1 MGLMKY
7 VNTGGKTIS
16 KAKFPIPLITISSVI
31 FIILTVGLTMAS
43 ANEQIPVNDA
53 GEQPY
58 SDISP
63 VYSQQAANASRNV
76 SFSNTTLKTIVVAM
90 GAPYTFINDSGLP
103 DGFSVDLMRSVAQVM
118 GFNIESREDIWD
130 NARLALE
137 NGEIDFLPLVAYS
150 RDREKVF
157 DFTPPHTIAYDA
169 FFRRK
174 NSSGISSIGD
184 LEGKTIIV
192 LKNDLAHSYLL
203 SVGLKKEQLIPVETL
218 PEGLRL
224 LASGMGDVAIM
235 PKLVGLMFVRDLNLM
250 NIDQSP
256 VIVESYNR
264 AFCFA
269 VKKGDQEVL
278 ERLNQGL
285 IIVKATGQY
294 DEIYEKWFGTL
305 EPKGLASTTVLKYLG
320 GIILFFSLIGALLL
334 LWSFSLRKQVALR
347 TRSLESEMQERR
359 LVEVSLR
366 ESEERFR
373 SIVSTS
379 KEWIWAIDSG
389 GNHTFS
395 NSAFENI
402 LGYRPDEIIGHNALS
417 LLHEE
422 DMQKVRQLMAQS
434 IEQKTGWSN
443 FVLRWKHRNGTW
455 RYLES
460 NAVPILDDTGFLTG
474 FQGSDRDITE
484 RKRAEEELI
493 KSRAMLMKAQELGRM
508 GSWEWDLATNDF
520 IWSKEVYTI
529 YGLDP
534 GIVAP
539 KYDSVINALAPESK
553 NDFLK
558 AIDDAVKFQKPF
570 DGEYIIIR
578 PNGTRVYT
586 HTKGEVVYDN
596 KGDPVGMHGMV
607 QDITERKR
615 SEEDLRRINER
626 FSLATNASRLG
637 VWDWDIQ
644 KNELV
649 WDDMMYVLFG
659 IKKEDFAGVY
669 EAWLKVVHPDDRARS
684 DEISKLAQR
693 GEREYDTEFRVV
705 WQDGSIHHL
714 KAYGKLVRDAN
725 GRPLRMTGINFD
737 ITERKRAEEELRK
750 YREHLE
756 ELVKERTIEL
766 ENKNA
771 ELEKFNNLFVG
782 RELRMIELK
791 KIIADYET
799 KFSELE
805 KEIRNLKLR
814 QNLQDNQD

>member
-1 MGLMKY
+1 MFNKANLKAGKETLSKIKLPLSQGL
-7 VNTGGKTIS
+7 IS
-16 KAKFPIPLITISSVI
+16 LSLI
-31 FIILTVGLTMAS
+31 IIVTAGFAVSLAS
-43 ANEQIPVNDA
+43 ANEQTPVNL
-53 GEQPY
+53 
-58 SDISP
+58 
-63 VYSQQAANASRNV
+63 
-76 SFSNTTLKTIVVAM
+76 SFSNTTLKTIVVVK
-90 GAPYTFINDSGLP
+90 GAPYTFINDSGQP
-103 DGFSVDLMRSVAQVM
+103 DGFSVDLMRAVAQVM
-118 GFNIESREDIWD
+118 GFNIESRADIWD
-130 NARLALE
+130 NARQALE
-137 NGEIDFLPLVAYS
+137 NREIDFLPLVAYS
-150 RDREKVF
+150 EEREEFF

-169 FFRRK
+169 FFTRK
-174 NSSGISSIGD
+174 DARAIRSIDD

-192 LKNDLAHSYLL
+192 LKGDQAHNYLL
-203 SVGLKKEQLIPVETL
+203 SLGSFKNEQLIPVETL

-224 LASGMGDVAIM
+224 LASGKGDVAIM
-235 PKLVGLMFVRDLNLM
+235 PKLVGLIFVRDLNLI

-256 VIVESYNR
+256 VIVDAYNR
-264 AFCFA
+264 PFCFA
-269 VKKGDQEVL
+269 VKKGNQEVL

-294 DEIYEKWFGTL
+294 DEIYRKWFGTL
-305 EPKGLASTTVLKYLG
+305 EPQGVSSATVLKYLG
-320 GIILFFSLIGALLL
+320 GIILFFSLTGALLL

-379 KEWIWAIDSG
+379 KEWIWAIDSAG
-389 GNHTFS
+389 RHTFS
-395 NSAFENI
+395 NSTIEKI
-402 LGYRPDEIIGHNALS
+402 LGYHPVEIVGHDALP
-417 LLHEE
+417 LLHE
-422 DMQKVRQLMAQS
+422 DDLPKVRKLMAQC
-434 IEQKTGWSN
+434 IEEKTGWSN

-460 NAVPILDDTGFLTG
+460 NAVPILDSAGVLTG

-484 RKRAEEELI
+484 RKHAEEELI

-508 GSWEWDLATNDF
+508 GSWEWDLATNDS
-520 IWSKEVYTI
+520 IWSKEVYII
-529 YGLDP
+529 YGLEP
-534 GIVAP
+534 GISTP
-539 KYDSVINALAPESK
+539 KYEIVINALAPECK
-553 NDFLK
+553 DVFLK
-558 AIDDAVKFQKPF
+558 AVDDALKLKKPF
-570 DGEYIIIR
+570 DGEYIIVR
-578 PNGTRVYT
+578 PDGTRVYT

-596 KGDPVGMHGMV
+596 KGHPVGMHGMV

-615 SEEDLRRINER
+615 SEEDLRRMNER

-644 KNELV
+644 KNEVV

-669 EAWLKVVHPDDRARS
+669 EAWLKRVHPDDRARS
-684 DEISKLAQR
+684 DEISKLVQR

-705 WQDGSIHHL
+705 WQDGSIHHI

-756 ELVKERTIEL
+756 ELVKERTLEL
-766 ENKNA
+766 EKKNV
-771 ELEKFNNLFVG
+771 ELEKFNSLFVG
-782 RELRMIELK
+782 RELRMVELK

-805 KEIRNLKLR
+805 KEISDLKLR
-814 QNLQDNQD
+814 QDLPDKKD